1 MNCNMNKIKYIIV
14 GVGMNINIKKEDF
27 SSDLNAT
34 SLLIEK
40 NTKYNR
46 AEILANFLNHFEIF
60 YNNFIDKND
69 LSEVI
74 NICRNNSLFINKI
87 DNLVTSKNIET
98 VTCIGLDNSGE
109 LIIKD
114 SFGRIRKVISGELTF
129 KNQNTQ

>member
-1 MNCNMNKIKYIIV
+1 MNCNADKIKYIIV

-60 YNNFIDKND
+60 Y
-69 LSEVI
+69 
-74 NICRNNSLFINKI
+74 KI
-87 DNLVTSKNIET
+87 KMIYQKS
-98 VTCIGLDNSGE
+98 
-109 LIIKD
+109 
-114 SFGRIRKVISGELTF
+114 
-129 KNQNTQ
+129 